1 MRLRAVGLG
10 FGVWLGVL
18 APSAAALAREPVKVL
33 KLAISNPRSAALPAA
48 DVVVRLADLKRI
60 APDLQ
65 AQSLMVVATNAA
77 TLEADRAERATD
89 ELPSQLD
96 DVDGDGKLDE
106 LAFQLRLGPLQTR
119 IVTLAYGE
127 QAAILRLK
135 STYPVRAHAAF
146 REHYEGLGW
155 ESERAAWRIYFD
167 QRSAIDLF
175 GKRRDALA
183 LSIFG
188 QAEYDYHRETP
199 LGRDIYKVGN
209 ALGIGAMALLDG
221 GKLTRFG
228 AAPQHAWR
236 VVANG
241 PVRAMAQVTYS
252 GVATA
257 SGARDVSSTFTV
269 WAGERGFWH
278 LARLRGPV
286 GAVAVVAALPKKSGT
301 VAAAK
306 VVSGAV
312 ALGTWGHQVLAP
324 GAQASE
330 SLPDQNLGLGLIAP
344 GAALAARSEDADN
357 YFVRL
362 PLADGAA
369 AAYVM
374 GAWDQEGSDALDVGN
389 AAAKLENG
397 SWARHPSALTSEHD
411 FTQEL
416 ERVAAEAATRVKVS
430 ILSRQGAPESAPSD
444 TLVTARPKSFKEA
457 LALLSSAYERS
468 ARELEPSLAANGSFS
483 KFEGRGF
490 FTEGDNFTGTWKPQ
504 NGYFWTGAFWVGG
517 LWRLY
522 AQSGDA
528 RFRRWAE
535 RWNEA
540 LLGKEAEQN
549 HDVGFL
555 NYYGSALGFDVTQDD
570 KYRQGA
576 LRAAARLEQLF
587 NPKVDLVS
595 AWAGGGDDTIVDALM
610 NLQIWWWAGGHGGD
624 AKWNELGRRHARR
637 AASWLVR
644 ADGSVAQSVHYNPGD
659 NRQVFTSS
667 REQQLSLVNAT
678 PAGDWVFR
686 HTHQGYA
693 ADTSWSRG
701 VGWAIYGFA
710 EAYRAT
716 RDPELLAAAKKVAG
730 FALERLPA
738 DGVPWYD
745 FDDEGIHFRN
755 RDSSAAALIAGGLL
769 SLSELETD
777 AERAQGY
784 RSAAERIAHS
794 LVDRYLTPVGARDK
808 TPPGLLRHGSSTRP
822 HDGLLVY
829 GQYYLLELLLRL
841 TGK

>member
-1 MRLRAVGLG
+1 MGL
-10 FGVWLGVL
+10 V
-18 APSAAALAREPVKVL
+18 ASTAAFAREPVKVL
-33 KLAISNPRSAALPAA
+33 KLSISNPAGVALPAA
-48 DVVVRLADLKRI
+48 DVVIRIADLKRI

-65 AQSLMVVATNAA
+65 AQALLVVATDAE
-77 TLEADRAERATD
+77 TLEADRAERATQ
-89 ELPSQLD
+89 ELPSQVD

-106 LAFQLRLGPLQTR
+106 LAFQLPLAPRQTR
-119 IVTLAYGE
+119 IVTVAYGE
-127 QAAILRLK
+127 QAAIMRLK
-135 STYPVRAHAAF
+135 SAYPVRAHTAF

-183 LSIFG
+183 LSTFG
-188 QAEYDYHRETP
+188 QAEYDYHRESP

-209 ALGIGAMALLDG
+209 ALGIGAIALLEN

-241 PVRAMAQVTYS
+241 PVRAMAQVTYR
-252 GVATA
+252 GLATA
-257 SGARDVSSTFTV
+257 SGGLDVSSTFTV

-278 LARLRGPV
+278 LARLN
-286 GAVAVVAALPKKSGT
+286 GASAAVTVVAALPKKPGT
-301 VAAAK
+301 NAVAQAAG
-306 VVSGAV
+306 GAV
-312 ALGTWGHQVLAP
+312 ALGTWGHQVLTP

-330 SLPDQNLGLGLIAP
+330 SLPDQNLGLGLVVP
-344 GAALAARSEDADN
+344 GAALTARSDDADN
-357 YFVRL
+357 HFVRL
-362 PLADGAA
+362 PLVDGAA
-369 AAYVM
+369 SAYVM
-374 GAWDQEGSDALDVGN
+374 AAWDQEGSDALEVGN
-389 AAAKLENG
+389 PAARLENG
-397 SWARHPSALTSEHD
+397 SWARRASALVTEHA
-411 FTQEL
+411 FLQEL
-416 ERVAAEAATRVKVS
+416 QRVAAEATTRVKVR
-430 ILSRQGAPESAPSD
+430 ILSQQGAPERAPDD
-444 TLVTARPKSFKEA
+444 TLVGSRPKSFKEA
-457 LALLSSAYERS
+457 LALLATAYERS
-468 ARELEPSLAANGSFS
+468 ARELAPSLAASTKFS

-490 FTEGDNFTGTWKPQ
+490 FTEGDNSTGAWKPQ
-504 NGYFWTGAFWVGG
+504 TGYFWTGSFWVGG

-522 AQSGDA
+522 ERTGDA

-540 LLGKEAEQN
+540 LLGKEFEQN

-555 NYYGSALGFDVTQDD
+555 NYYGSALGFDITQED

-595 AWAGGGDDTIVDALM
+595 AWSAGGDDTIVDALM
-610 NLQIWWWAGGHGGD
+610 NLQIWWWASARSGD
-624 AKWNELGRRHARR
+624 AKWRELGKRHARR

-659 NRQVFTSS
+659 ARQVFTSS
-667 REQQLSLVNAT
+667 REQQLPLANT
-678 PAGDWVFR
+678 DPAGEWVFR

-693 ADTSWSRG
+693 ADTTWSRG
-701 VGWAIYGFA
+701 VGWAVYGFA

-716 RDPELLAAAKKVAG
+716 RDPELLATAEKVAAY
-730 FALERLPA
+730 ALERLPA

-769 SLSELETD
+769 SLSELEAD
-777 AERAQGY
+777 QERAHGY
-784 RSAAERIAHS
+784 RATAERIGRS
-794 LVDRYLTPVGARDK
+794 LVDHYLTPVGARDA
-808 TPPGLLRHGSSTRP
+808 TPAGVLRHGSSTRP
-822 HDGLLVY
+822 QDGPLVY